1 MDKALF
7 HGTQWFSYKQH
18 RLAAAKKA
26 VDKLQPA
33 AVAASSDN
41 ELTAELMEQVGIT
54 PIVLH
59 YDHMYRDD
67 AVEIGIPFRGLDGD
81 FIEVRG
87 TRVVVHVPFTGDQ
100 ELFRVSPSTIG
111 STAYGEVRQNE
122 VLITWIGRAE
132 YVLAQAPAHIDQ
144 ALQGLRKCAGWSLQD
159 CHGFNTEVRN
169 QIGEWLRER
178 RDHLQINQ
186 ELGNVLDIP
195 RRPNASALLVPVP
208 QRRRLAVASAS
219 KARSLDPQI
228 SDSDYAAIVEQLSS
242 ARHLIERL
250 PETFAPMKEV
260 ALRDVLL
267 LILNNNFGPAGG
279 EVFSRAG
286 KTDILIQHQEGAVFI
301 AECKKWSGAA
311 PFQRAVDQL
320 LEYLVWRDTKAAL
333 ILFVRE
339 RDVTSITDKATAE
352 IAGHER
358 YVRDGAPIGVVPTFI
373 LHHEGDPQRHI
384 RVALLVIPIHPVRPP
399 ARPVKPAAQLGR

>member
-1 MDKALF
+1 M
-7 HGTQWFSYKQH
+7 
-18 RLAAAKKA
+18 
-26 VDKLQPA
+26 
-33 AVAASSDN
+33 
-41 ELTAELMEQVGIT
+41 
-54 PIVLH
+54 
-59 YDHMYRDD
+59 
-67 AVEIGIPFRGLDGD
+67 
-81 FIEVRG
+81 
-87 TRVVVHVPFTGDQ
+87 
-100 ELFRVSPSTIG
+100 
-111 STAYGEVRQNE
+111 
-122 VLITWIGRAE
+122 
-132 YVLAQAPAHIDQ
+132 LAQAPAHIDQ

-250 PETFAPMKEV
+250 PETF
-260 ALRDVLL
+260 
-267 LILNNNFGPAGG
+267 
-279 EVFSRAG
+279 
-286 KTDILIQHQEGAVFI
+286 ILIQHQEGAVFI